1 MTRWVPVFLF
11 LPCLLA
17 AHPGHSGAR
26 MAETAN
32 RFLQSLSADQRAKA
46 QLPFDG
52 EERQFFH
59 YIPSDDFPR
68 SLKRPRLG
76 LTLLEMSPQQK
87 HLASALLSAGLS
99 QQGYIKA
106 TTIMSLEEVLRV
118 LEGDSGER
126 RNPEKYHFSVFGEPA
141 EKGVWGYRIEGHH
154 VSLHFTVIDGKATG
168 NPTFFGS
175 NPAEVRSGPLKGLRV
190 LAAEEDKARAL
201 LDSMTPAQRK
211 AAIVE
216 PKAYSDILTA
226 ASRRAAIQGKPSGL
240 HASKM
245 NPAQKRLLDG
255 LIAEYIENL
264 PAELAEQ
271 RRARLKNSRG
281 DIWFAW
287 AGVEQRGGPHYYRV
301 QSPLFLIEYD
311 NTQNRANHIH
321 SVWRDFQ
328 GDWGEDL
335 LKQHYETSPAAH
347 GHTPK
352 PAVR

>member
-1 MTRWVPVFLF
+1 
-11 LPCLLA
+11 
-17 AHPGHSGAR
+17 

-32 RFLQSLSADQRAKA
+32 RFLQSLSTEQRAKA

-52 EERQFFH
+52 EERSFFH

-68 SLKRPRLG
+68 SLKRPRMG
-76 LTLLEMSPQQK
+76 LTLREMTPQQK

-106 TTIMSLEEVLRV
+106 TTIMSLEEVLRAI
-118 LEGDSGER
+118 EGDSGER
-126 RNPEKYHFSVFGEPA
+126 RNPEKY
-141 EKGVWGYRIEGHH
+141 
-154 VSLHFTVIDGKATG
+154 LHFTVIDGRATG

-175 NPAEVRSGPLKGLRV
+175 NPAEVRTGPLKGLRV
-190 LAAEEDKARAL
+190 LAHEEDRARAL
-201 LDSMTPAQRK
+201 LESMTPAQK
-211 AAIVE
+211 QVAIVDQ
-216 PKAYSDILTA
+216 KAYSDILTA
-226 ASRRAAIQGKPSGL
+226 ASRRAAIEGKPSGL

-245 NPAQKRLLDG
+245 TAAQKKLLDA
-255 LIAEYIENL
+255 LIAEYIDNL

-271 RRARLKNSRG
+271 RRSRLKESKG
-281 DIWFAW
+281 EIWFAW

-311 NTQNRANHIH
+311 NTQNQANHIH

-335 LKQHYETSPAAH
+335 LKKHYESSPAAH
-347 GHTPK
+347 GHDRK
-352 PAVR
+352 PAPR

>member
-1 MTRWVPVFLF
+1 MTRWVPVILL
-11 LPCLLA
+11 LPWLLS
-17 AHPGHSGAR
+17 AHPGHAGPR

-32 RFLQSLSADQRAKA
+32 RFLLSLSTEQRAKA
-46 QLPFDG
+46 QLQFDG
-52 EERQFFH
+52 EERSFFH

-68 SLKRPRLG
+68 SLKRPRMG
-76 LTLLEMSPQQK
+76 LTLREMTPQQK

-106 TTIMSLEEVLRV
+106 TTIMSLEEVLRAI
-118 LEGDSGER
+118 EGDSGER
-126 RNPEKYHFSVFGEPA
+126 RNPEKYHFSIFGEPS

-154 VSLHFTVIDGKATG
+154 VSLHFTVIDGRATG

-175 NPAEVRSGPLKGLRV
+175 NPAEVRTGPLKGLRV
-190 LAAEEDKARAL
+190 LAHEEDKARAL
-201 LDSMTPAQRK
+201 LESMTPAQKR
-211 AAIVE
+211 AAIVDQT
-216 PKAYSDILTA
+216 AYSDILSA
-226 ASRRAAIQGKPSGL
+226 ASRRVAIAGKPSGL

-245 NPAQKRLLDG
+245 TPAQKKLLDA
-255 LIAEYIENL
+255 LIAEYIDNL

-271 RRARLKNSRG
+271 RRSRLKESKG
-281 DIWFAW
+281 EIWFAW

-335 LKQHYETSPAAH
+335 LKKHYESSPASH
-347 GHTPK
+347 GHDGK
-352 PAVR
+352 PAAR